1 VGVSQK
7 VVNANVFIATTG
19 NGLARASRSPDNGW
33 SIEFLITELY
43 VRCLASDPLNS
54 QMVYAGTQG
63 GGVLRSD
70 DRGRTWRPAGL
81 DGHTVKS
88 LAVSRSEPGAV
99 YAGTKPAL
107 VFVSRDGGTHWTELD
122 AFRRIRSRR
131 LWFSPAEK
139 PYTAYVQAIA
149 LSPTDP
155 NIINV
160 GIEFGATVRSIDGGT
175 SWTGHLKGA
184 LRDCHTLISHH
195 SSGDWVYEAG
205 GTGAGTAVS
214 QDAGKTWTQQK
225 SGLDRHYGWACAA
238 DPAQPNIWYVSVSP
252 GAMKA
257 HSENNAQAAI
267 FRSMAEGWQRLAG
280 GLPQQLDHMP
290 YALLTD
296 PEAPGEVYAGLSNG
310 EVWHSADYGE
320 SWRRL
325 PFNLRAINRDLI
337 AL

>member
-1 VGVSQK
+1 M
-7 VVNANVFIATTG
+7 NASVFIATTG
-19 NGLARASRSPDNGW
+19 SGLRRAVLSPHNEW
-33 SIEFLITELY
+33 SVESMIVDQD
-43 VRCLASDPLNS
+43 VRCLASDPLHR
-54 QMVYAGTQG
+54 QLIYAGTQG
-63 GGVLRSD
+63 EGVLRSD
-70 DRGRTWRPAGL
+70 DRGKTWRSAGL

-88 LAVSRSEPGAV
+88 LAVSRMEPDTV

-107 VFVSRDGGTHWTELD
+107 LFVSRDGGTHWTELE

-131 LWFSPAEK
+131 FWVSPAER

-155 NIINV
+155 NVINV
-160 GIEFGATVRSIDGGT
+160 GIEAGATVRSADGGS
-175 SWTGHLKGA
+175 SWTGHLGGS
-184 LRDCHTLISHH
+184 LRDCHTLISHP
-195 SSGDWVYEAG
+195 SDREWVYEAG
-205 GTGAGTAVS
+205 GTGAGVALS
-214 QDAGKTWTQQK
+214 RDAGRTWTQQK

-252 GAMKA
+252 GARKA

-267 FRSMAEGWQRLAG
+267 FRWTGEGWQRLTG
-280 GLPQQLDHMP
+280 GLPQPLDFMA

-296 PEAPGEVYAGLSNG
+296 PEAPGHLYAGLSNG

-320 SWRRL
+320 SWRQL
-325 PFNLRAINRDLI
+325 PFDLRAIHRDLI